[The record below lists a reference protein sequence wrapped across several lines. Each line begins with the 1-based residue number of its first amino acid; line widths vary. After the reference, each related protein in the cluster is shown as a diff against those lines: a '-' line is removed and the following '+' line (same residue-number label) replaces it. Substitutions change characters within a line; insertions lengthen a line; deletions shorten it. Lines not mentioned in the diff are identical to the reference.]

1 MRVLFCGSGWMPI
14 VDAIAARLSEGS
26 SIRVWD
32 RARPLSSVVEDIDV
46 LLPSNGHIGAD
57 VIAAASR
64 LRLIQQPAA
73 GTEGIAVEAARTR
86 GIPVCN
92 APGTNHVSVAEHA
105 LFLLLALARRAP
117 AAARAFAARE
127 VGVPLGI
134 ELCCRTLG
142 IIGMGRSG
150 TALAERAR
158 ALGMVVRA
166 LGRTATADERRVFF
180 SSCDAYSIHCPL
192 NDTTRGLVGAD
203 ACRRTAVGL
212 LVRAA
217 AREEREPDVRRER
230 LERRQARDRE
240 GVPLRQSGRDAGRA
254 EIAGDLERRSPDC
267 VPVARKQ
274 LDFEQGD
281 AGDGHSPCAHLPEGD
296 QALRP
301 PAPRTDEARGRDRPP
316 VEVDELATPVG
327 VPMVEASAP
336 GHGDAF
342 AAGERGRLAAQ
353 GSEVEPPGVMVV
365 VVRPRGIG

>member
-26 SIRVWD
+26 SIRIWD
-32 RARPLSSVVEDIDV
+32 RSRPLTSAVEDIDV
-46 LLPSNGHIGAD
+46 LLPSNGHISAD
-57 VIAAASR
+57 VIAAAPR

-134 ELCCRTLG
+134 ELCGRTLG

-166 LGRTATADERRVFF
+166 LGRAANADERRVFF

-203 ACRRTAVGL
+203 AFAVMRPGA
-212 LVRAA
+212 LVVNVSRGDVIDRAA
-217 AREEREPDVRRER
+217 
-230 LERRQARDRE
+230 L
-240 GVPLRQSGRDAGRA
+240 
-254 EIAGDLERRSPDC
+254 
-267 VPVARKQ
+267 VA
-274 LDFEQGD
+274 
-281 AGDGHSPCAHLPEGD
+281 A
-296 QALRP
+296 
-301 PAPRTDEARGRDRPP
+301 
-316 VEVDELATPVG
+316 LATGHLGG
-327 VPMVEASAP
+327 VALDVHWIEPPDPTDPLYADPRVLALPHVAGSTEE
-336 GHGDAF
+336 AF
-342 AAGERGRLAAQ
+342 ARIADVVAANIGRLAR
-353 GSEVEPPGVMVV
+353 GEPLLH
-365 VVRPRGIG
+365 RIA